1 MESFNLREIVNAL
14 KQDPAFCRFQFP
26 EVIVFVVVDLAEKIL
41 DLELG
46 CLLDL
51 LQGILI
57 DSLCVESVV
66 A

>member
-1 MESFNLREIVNAL
+1 MEYFNLREIVNAL

-51 LQGILI
+51 LFG
-57 DSLCVESVV
+57 
-66 A
+66 